1 MEQKGLLL
9 SALSVGV
16 GVGVGLGL
24 ASGKSVGKWVGSNS
38 ESDGVTAEQIEQELF
53 TQVVDGR
60 DRAVTFDEFPYYLSE
75 QTRVLLTS
83 AAYVHLKHF
92 EVSKFTR
99 NLSPGS
105 RAILLSGPAESYQK
119 KLAEA
124 LANYFEAKLLL
135 LDVADFSLKGF
146 KRSVSE
152 MTLEKMSGLFGSLSI
167 LSPKDESVGLNLSAS
182 NS

>member
-53 TQVVDGR
+53 RQVVDGR
-60 DRAVTFDEFPYYLSE
+60 ESTVTFDEFPYYLSE

-83 AAYVHLKHF
+83 AAYVHLKHS

-105 RAILLSGPAESYQK
+105 RAILLSGPAEK
-119 KLAEA
+119 T
-124 LANYFEAKLLL
+124 
-135 LDVADFSLKGF
+135 
-146 KRSVSE
+146 R
-152 MTLEKMSGLFGSLSI
+152 
-167 LSPKDESVGLNLSAS
+167 
-182 NS
+182 